1 MSQTIQPLIPLAVE
15 ADLVSRIVSH
25 LTDIHDTSNL
35 TYRCDVNS
43 ERIGVWFNEMRISL
57 IVPFNTYDKTKS
69 NNYRETHHTHASDAV
84 YRKSRVHLHV
94 SFTDKDL
101 FDQLYF
107 SVEATS
113 DEKSTI
119 SNQYKLMAQFNRL
132 KQLIGLKLGDT
143 ILENLN
149 R

>member
-15 ADLVSRIVSH
+15 ADLVSRIVTH
-25 LTDIHDTSNL
+25 LTDIHDTETL
-35 TYRCDVNS
+35 TYRCDVDS
-43 ERIGVWFNEMRISL
+43 ERIGIWFNDMCITL
-57 IVPFNTYDKTKS
+57 IVPFNPYNKTES
-69 NNYRETHHTHASDAV
+69 DNHREAHRTHAADSV
-84 YRKSRVHLHV
+84 YRKQRVHLHV
-94 SFTDKDL
+94 TFTNKLL

-119 SNQYKLMAQFNRL
+119 SNQYKLMSQFNRL
-132 KQLIGLKLGDT
+132 KQLIGIKLGDT